1 MIEQYSN
8 PWFSVIKD
16 GVFHYV
22 IEPSSKNGAVVLV
35 ETHDSYIFVIIP
47 RIAHG
52 NEEQIEAPRGYGQ
65 DEQSSL
71 ETAMRE
77 LYEETGYL
85 VGSSQLEK
93 LGTVKP
99 NSAILA
105 SEVDVYLAQVNEGQ
119 RVKGCDSEVN
129 GIISVAKSD
138 IRGMIARGE
147 ITDSFTLS
155 AFALL
160 WSKPSISVDS

>member
-22 IEPSSKNGAVVLV
+22 VEPGSKNGAVVLV
-35 ETHDSYIFVIIP
+35 ETSDSYIFVSIP

-52 NEEQIEAPRGYGQ
+52 NENQIEAPRGYGKG
-65 DEQSSL
+65 EQSSL
-71 ETAMRE
+71 ETATRE
-77 LYEETGYL
+77 LYEETGYQVEPL
-85 VGSSQLEK
+85 QLEK
-93 LGTVKP
+93 LGSVKP

-105 SEVDVYLAQVNEGQ
+105 SEVDIYLARVKEGQ
-119 RVKGCDSEVN
+119 RVKGCDHEVN
-129 GIISVAKSD
+129 GIMSVAKSD
-138 IRGMIARGE
+138 VRGMISRGE
-147 ITDSFTLS
+147 ISDSFTLS

-160 WSKPSISVDS
+160 WSR

>member
-8 PWFSVIKD
+8 PWFRVVKE

-22 IEPSSKNGAVVLV
+22 IEPDSENGAVVLV
-35 ETHDSYIFVIIP
+35 ETSDSYIFVLIP

-52 NEEQIEAPRGYGQ
+52 KENQIEAPRGYGKDQ
-65 DEQSSL
+65 QSSL
-71 ETAMRE
+71 ETSMRE
-77 LYEETGYL
+77 LFEETGYL
-85 VGSSQLEK
+85 VEPSQVEK
-93 LGTVKP
+93 LGSVKP

-105 SEVDVYLAQVNEGQ
+105 SEVDIYLAQVREEQ

-129 GIISVAKSD
+129 GIVNVAKSD
-138 IRGMIARGE
+138 IRRLISRGE
-147 ITDSFTLS
+147 ITDGFTLS

-160 WSKPSISVDS
+160 WSKYPLSIES